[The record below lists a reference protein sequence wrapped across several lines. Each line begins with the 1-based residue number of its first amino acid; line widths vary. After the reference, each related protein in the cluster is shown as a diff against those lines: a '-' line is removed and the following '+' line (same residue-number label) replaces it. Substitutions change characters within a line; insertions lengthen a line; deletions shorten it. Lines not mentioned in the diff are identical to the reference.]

1 MKATY
6 LVGGGEVPDEEE
18 DAHDDVL
25 RDRDDV
31 GASDLE
37 HLDAFL
43 RRGVEVNMVGPYT
56 SSDTN
61 LEVLRINDYG
71 VIS

>member
-1 MKATY
+1 MRRD
-6 LVGGGEVPDEEE
+6 EVADEQE

-25 RDRDDV
+25 GDRHDV
-31 GASDLE
+31 RASHLE
-37 HLDAFL
+37 HLNAVL

-61 LEVLRINDYG
+61 LEVLRLDDYG

>member
-1 MKATY
+1 MRRDKVA
-6 LVGGGEVPDEEE
+6 DEQE

-25 RDRDDV
+25 GDRDDV

-37 HLDAFL
+37 HLDALL
-43 RRGVEVNMVGPYT
+43 RRGVEVNMVGPHT

-61 LEVLRINDYG
+61 PEVLRLNDYG

>member
-1 MKATY
+1 MRRD
-6 LVGGGEVPDEEE
+6 EVADEQE

-25 RDRDDV
+25 GDRDDV
-31 GASDLE
+31 RASDLE
-37 HLDAFL
+37 HLDALL
-43 RRGVEVNMVGPYT
+43 RRGIEVNMVGPYT

-61 LEVLRINDYG
+61 LEVLRLDDYG